1 MKSHSYPLSFIC
13 INWKESVYFGYVVD
27 GISNTIEQNRLF
39 CSSIVF
45 CPARSAHSASCNC
58 WKYFITE
65 YPTNSRIGNCTY
77 LPVQCSHNLTDI
89 PNHDYQCTLAHTK
102 RFNMKLQLFF
112 VVSLFLT
119 FHPHLLHPVFDIHT
133 DELTKKQV
141 SEYLGKCCGTCTVL
155 PPGGGGNWP
164 RSMWATLIFKIH
176 LANKKSHPSNRRV
189 LVFGVRTCSE
199 AHKRIP
205 HSLFPPVLR

>member
-1 MKSHSYPLSFIC
+1 MYKLKGIRSFRVCSRWYIKY
-13 INWKESVYFGYVVD
+13 NWTK
-27 GISNTIEQNRLF
+27 
-39 CSSIVF
+39 SIVLF
-45 CPARSAHSASCNC
+45 LHCLLSCSFS
-58 WKYFITE
+58 WFGQLQLLEIFYHRIST
-65 YPTNSRIGNCTY
+65 PTNSRIGNCTY

-133 DELTKKQV
+133 DELTKKRV
-141 SEYLGKCCGTCTVL
+141 SEYLAKCCGTCTVL